1 MDKEQAVLEAGRVFR
16 ANMGDV
22 NALKRRIRA
31 RAEQAI
37 EREVKIRQEAAAR
50 AIHFAYEMGATKSAL
65 REVTTKDHRGF
76 QAYLSLGEQLARD
89 ESERPESPE
98 PGAR

>member
-65 REVTTKDHRGF
+65 REVTTKDHRGLLYVG
-76 QAYLSLGEQLARD
+76 ASRATDRLVVLEHRD
-89 ESERPESPE
+89 ER
-98 PGAR
+98 R